1 MSVSSRSGVA
11 VGDLCARILGGAVP
25 DAGDLEA
32 LLRAGDEAPL
42 VFAAARELRER
53 HSGDAV
59 FLYGFVY
66 FSTYCRNE
74 CAFCFYRA
82 DNDASPRYRK
92 TAGEVV
98 DICRDLASS
107 GVVLL
112 DLTMG

>member
-1 MSVSSRSGVA
+1 MTSASGHGA
-11 VGDLCARILGGAVP
+11 SIGDLCARILGGAEP
-25 DAGDLEA
+25 DASDLEA

-42 VFAAARELRER
+42 VFAAAREMRER

-66 FSTYCRNE
+66 FSTWCRNE

-82 DNDASPRYRK
+82 DNDESPRYRK

-98 DICRDLASS
+98 DICRDAWCSS
-107 GVVLL
+107 I
-112 DLTMG
+112 

>member
-1 MSVSSRSGVA
+1 MTSVNEAGASI
-11 VGDLCARILGGAVP
+11 GDLCARILGGAEP
-25 DAGDLEA
+25 DVHDLEA

-42 VFAAARELRER
+42 VFAAAREMRER

-82 DNDASPRYRK
+82 DNDESPRYRK
-92 TAGEVV
+92 TAEEVV
-98 DICRDLASS
+98 TICRDLASS
-107 GVVLL
+107 GVVLW
-112 DLTMG
+112 T